1 MLKAKNARLTD
12 RIIQVILI
20 TILKYSEVDIFLTAL
35 TASSFLYE
43 PTETLTDRNTDHIE
57 AQRLI
62 QSTVEELVPIKI
74 PVNGRIVNKHK
85 NV

>member
-1 MLKAKNARLTD
+1 M
-12 RIIQVILI
+12 
-20 TILKYSEVDIFLTAL
+20 TAL

-74 PVNGRIVNKHK
+74 PVNGKNCEQTQKCVGRPNYETRIKTATDMTSICA
-85 NV
+85 